1 MVRWRV
7 AKTETN
13 HLSSDVKA
21 VAAHEPAGAR
31 VIAKVEPP
39 GLFPGPRHARYMRW
53 ACFYNFKKGGS
64 MSKDELYA
72 MRHSLAHIMAAAVQR
87 LWPDAKFGIG
97 PVIEHGFYYDI
108 DLGETKISEQ
118 QFNKIEKTMRRII
131 AEKQDFVCTKC
142 PIDEAI
148 QWAKD
153 SHQPYK
159 EELLNDLKRA
169 GTTVA
174 KDLDAAEMGTI
185 TEGEGALD
193 EVSFYTNGTFK
204 DLCRGPHVVNT
215 SEIGAFKLMRIAG
228 AYWRGNEKNPQMQRL
243 YGVAFATQEE
253 LDEHLE
259 KLELAKQRDHRKLG
273 RELDLYTTSPLVGVG
288 LPLFTPRGTILRD
301 LVSQYS
307 NQLRQKFGFA
317 KVWTP
322 HITKKDLY
330 ETSGHW
336 AKFGEE
342 LFLVKSQETSDEMA
356 LKPMNCPHH
365 TQIFASQ
372 PRSYRDVP
380 VRYLETTTDYRD
392 EKTGEL
398 GGLNRV
404 RSLTQD
410 DSHVFCRP
418 DQIEQEIN
426 NLLSAAQELYG
437 TIDMKLR
444 VRLSYRDDSD
454 AYLGERELWASAQN
468 QLKSA
473 VEKVGLDYFEQEGE
487 AAFYGPKI
495 DFMATDAIGREHQ
508 VATVQL
514 DFVQPQRFG
523 LEYTE
528 SDGNFTTPVMI
539 HCALLGSIERFLS
552 VFIEHTG
559 GWFPFWAAPEQVRIL
574 TINDTVLD
582 YVDEITTILS
592 GVTLMKPIKYN
603 DVRFTIDTRNESIGK
618 KIREAT
624 VVKIPVQ
631 IIVGPKDKE
640 QRIVSIRT
648 QSGEEKV
655 ELVKLAEYIRGL

>member
-1 MVRWRV
+1 
-7 AKTETN
+7 
-13 HLSSDVKA
+13 
-21 VAAHEPAGAR
+21 
-31 VIAKVEPP
+31 
-39 GLFPGPRHARYMRW
+39 
-53 ACFYNFKKGGS
+53 
-64 MSKDELYA
+64 MSTDELHK
-72 MRHSLAHIMAAAVQR
+72 MRHSLAHIMAQAVQH
-87 LWPDAKFGIG
+87 LWPQAKFGVG
-97 PVIEHGFYYDI
+97 PAIDDGFYYDI
-108 DLGETKISEQ
+108 DLGGATISEDD
-118 QFNKIEKTMRRII
+118 FPKIEKEMKKII
-131 AEKQDFVCTKC
+131 AANYPFERRDV
-142 PIDEAI
+142 PIEDAI
-148 QWAKD
+148 AWAE
-153 SHQPYK
+153 SNHQVFK
-159 EELLNDLKRA
+159 LELLNDLKRS

-174 KDLDAAEMGTI
+174 KELVGEDLGSVTDRDSKLKT
-185 TEGEGALD
+185 
-193 EVSFYTNGTFK
+193 VSLYSQGDYT
-204 DLCRGPHVVNT
+204 DLCRGGHADSTGKV
-215 SEIGAFKLMRIAG
+215 GAFKLMRVAG
-228 AYWRGNEKNPQMQRL
+228 AYWRGDEKRQQMQRL
-243 YGVAFATQEE
+243 YGVAFATHKE
-253 LDEHLE
+253 LDDYL
-259 KLELAKQRDHRKLG
+259 KNLELAKQRDHRKLG
-273 RELDLYTTSPLVGVG
+273 KELDLYTTSPLVGVG

-301 LVSQYS
+301 VVAQYS
-307 NQLRQKFGFA
+307 NQLRQKFGFE

-365 TQIFASQ
+365 TQIFASR
-372 PRSYRDVP
+372 PRSYRDMP

-418 DQIEQEIN
+418 DQIEDEIN
-426 NLLSAAQELYG
+426 NLLSAARELYG

-444 VRLSYRDDSD
+444 VRLSYRDNSD
-454 AYLGERELWASAQN
+454 AYLGERSLWNSAQN

-528 SDGNFTTPVMI
+528 SDGKFTTPVMI

-582 YVDEITTILS
+582 YVVEITTILS
-592 GVTLMKPIKYN
+592 EVTLMKPIKYN
-603 DVRFTIDTRNESIGK
+603 DVRFTTDIRNESIGK

-624 VVKIPVQ
+624 VVKIPTQ
-631 IIVGPKDKE
+631 IIVGPKDKTA
-640 QRIVSIRT
+640 RVVSIRT
-648 QSGEEKV
+648 RAGEEQISIDQ
-655 ELVKLAEYIRGL
+655 LANYIKGVQ

>member
-1 MVRWRV
+1 
-7 AKTETN
+7 
-13 HLSSDVKA
+13 
-21 VAAHEPAGAR
+21 
-31 VIAKVEPP
+31 
-39 GLFPGPRHARYMRW
+39 
-53 ACFYNFKKGGS
+53 
-64 MSKDELYA
+64 MSEEELKS
-72 MRHSLAHIMAAAVQR
+72 MRHSLAHIMAQAIQH
-87 LWPDAKFGIG
+87 LWPQAKFGVG
-97 PVIEHGFYYDI
+97 PAIDNGFYYDVYL
-108 DLGETKISEQ
+108 DNGTISEADLP
-118 QFNKIEKTMRRII
+118 KIEEEMRKIVAANYPFERRDVSV
-131 AEKQDFVCTKC
+131 A
-142 PIDEAI
+142 EAI
-148 QWAKD
+148 DWAMSGDQSFKV
-153 SHQPYK
+153 
-159 EELLNDLKRA
+159 ELLNDLKRS

-174 KDLDAAEMGTI
+174 SELAGEKMGS
-185 TEGEGALD
+185 
-193 EVSFYTNGTFK
+193 VSDDDSKVETVSLYSQGDYT
-204 DLCRGPHVVNT
+204 DLCRGGHVDSTGKV
-215 SEIGAFKLMRIAG
+215 GAFKLTKTAG
-228 AYWRGNEKNPQMQRL
+228 AYWRGNENNTQMQRI

-253 LDEHLE
+253 LDEYINRLE
-259 KLELAKQRDHRKLG
+259 IAKQRDHRKLG
-273 RELDLYTTSPLVGVG
+273 KELDLYTTSPLVGIG

-301 LVSQYS
+301 IVAQYS
-307 NQLRQKFGFA
+307 NQLRQKFGFE

-365 TQIFASQ
+365 TQIFASR
-372 PRSYRDVP
+372 PRSYRDMP

-410 DSHVFCRP
+410 DSHIFCRT
-418 DQIEQEIN
+418 DQIEEEIN
-426 NLLSAAQELYG
+426 NLLSAARELYG
-437 TIDMKLR
+437 SIDMKLR
-444 VRLSYRDDSD
+444 VRLSYRDESDS
-454 AYLGERELWASAQN
+454 YLGDLGLWDSAQN

-523 LEYTE
+523 LEYADA
-528 SDGNFTTPVMI
+528 DGNFTTPVMI
-539 HCALLGSIERFLS
+539 HCALLGSVERFLS

-574 TINDTVLD
+574 TINDTVLE
-582 YVDEITTILS
+582 YVDKITTILS
-592 GVTLMKPIKYN
+592 DITLMKPVRYN
-603 DVRFTIDTRNESIGK
+603 DVRFTIDSRNESLGK

-624 VVKIPVQ
+624 SMKIPVQ
-631 IIVGPKDKE
+631 LIVGPKDME
-640 QRIVSIRT
+640 ANEVSVRT
-648 QSGEEKV
+648 QSGEEKIS
-655 ELVKLAEYIRGL
+655 LGQLAEYIKSL

>member
-1 MVRWRV
+1 
-7 AKTETN
+7 
-13 HLSSDVKA
+13 
-21 VAAHEPAGAR
+21 
-31 VIAKVEPP
+31 
-39 GLFPGPRHARYMRW
+39 
-53 ACFYNFKKGGS
+53 
-64 MSKDELYA
+64 MSEEELKS
-72 MRHSLAHIMAAAVQR
+72 MRHSLAHIMAQAIQH
-87 LWPDAKFGIG
+87 LWPQAKFGVG
-97 PVIEHGFYYDI
+97 PAIDNGFYYDI
-108 DLGETKISEQ
+108 YLDNGTISEADLP
-118 QFNKIEKTMRRII
+118 KIEEEMRKIVAANYPFERRDVSV
-131 AEKQDFVCTKC
+131 E
-142 PIDEAI
+142 EAI
-148 QWAKD
+148 DWAIKGD
-153 SHQPYK
+153 QSFK
-159 EELLNDLKRA
+159 VELLNDLKRF

-174 KDLDAAEMGTI
+174 SELAGEKMGS
-185 TEGEGALD
+185 
-193 EVSFYTNGTFK
+193 VSDGDSKVETVSLYSQGDYT
-204 DLCRGPHVVNT
+204 DLCRGGHVDSTGKV
-215 SEIGAFKLMRIAG
+215 GAFKLTKTAG
-228 AYWRGNEKNPQMQRL
+228 AYWRGNENNPQMQRI

-253 LDEHLE
+253 LDEYLNRLE
-259 KLELAKQRDHRKLG
+259 IAKQRDHRKLG
-273 RELDLYTTSPLVGVG
+273 KELDLYTTSPLVGIG

-301 LVSQYS
+301 IVAQYS
-307 NQLRQKFGFA
+307 NQLRQKFGFE

-365 TQIFASQ
+365 TQIFASR
-372 PRSYRDVP
+372 PRSYRDMP

-410 DSHVFCRP
+410 DSHIFCRT
-418 DQIEQEIN
+418 DQIEGEIN
-426 NLLSAAQELYG
+426 NLLSAARELYG
-437 TIDMKLR
+437 SINMKLR
-444 VRLSYRDDSD
+444 VRLSYRDESDS
-454 AYLGERELWASAQN
+454 YLGDLSLWDSAQN

-523 LEYTE
+523 LEYADT
-528 SDGNFTTPVMI
+528 DGNFTTPVMI

-574 TINDTVLD
+574 TINDTVLE
-582 YVDEITTILS
+582 YVDKITTILS
-592 GVTLMKPIKYN
+592 DITLMEPVRYN
-603 DVRFTIDTRNESIGK
+603 DVRFTIDSRNESLGK

-624 VVKIPVQ
+624 SMKIPVQ
-631 IIVGPKDKE
+631 LIVGPKDME
-640 QRIVSIRT
+640 ANEVSVRT
-648 QSGEEKV
+648 QSGEEKISL
-655 ELVKLAEYIRGL
+655 EQLAEYIKSL

>member
-1 MVRWRV
+1 
-7 AKTETN
+7 
-13 HLSSDVKA
+13 
-21 VAAHEPAGAR
+21 
-31 VIAKVEPP
+31 
-39 GLFPGPRHARYMRW
+39 
-53 ACFYNFKKGGS
+53 
-64 MSKDELYA
+64 MSEEELKS
-72 MRHSLAHIMAAAVQR
+72 MRHSLAHIMAQAIQH
-87 LWPDAKFGIG
+87 LWPQAKFGVG
-97 PVIEHGFYYDI
+97 PAIDNGFYYDI
-108 DLGETKISEQ
+108 YLDNGTISEADLP
-118 QFNKIEKTMRRII
+118 KIEEEMRKIVAADYPFERRDVSV
-131 AEKQDFVCTKC
+131 E
-142 PIDEAI
+142 EAVD
-148 QWAKD
+148 WAISGNQSFKV
-153 SHQPYK
+153 
-159 EELLNDLKRA
+159 ELLNDLKRS

-174 KDLDAAEMGTI
+174 SELAGEKMGS
-185 TEGEGALD
+185 
-193 EVSFYTNGTFK
+193 VSDGDSKVETVSLYSQGDYT
-204 DLCRGPHVVNT
+204 DLCRGGHVDSTGKV
-215 SEIGAFKLMRIAG
+215 GAFKLTKTAG
-228 AYWRGNEKNPQMQRL
+228 AYWRGNENNPQMQRI

-253 LDEHLE
+253 LDEYLNRLE
-259 KLELAKQRDHRKLG
+259 IAKQRDHRKLG
-273 RELDLYTTSPLVGVG
+273 KELDLYTTSPLVGIG

-301 LVSQYS
+301 IVAQYS
-307 NQLRQKFGFA
+307 NQLRQKFGFE

-365 TQIFASQ
+365 TQIFASR
-372 PRSYRDVP
+372 PRSYRDMP

-410 DSHVFCRP
+410 DSHIFCRT
-418 DQIEQEIN
+418 DQIEGEIN
-426 NLLSAAQELYG
+426 NLLSAARELYG
-437 TIDMKLR
+437 SIDMKLR
-444 VRLSYRDDSD
+444 VRLSYRDESDS
-454 AYLGERELWASAQN
+454 YLGDLSLWDSAQN

-523 LEYTE
+523 LEYADT
-528 SDGNFTTPVMI
+528 DGNFTTPVMI

-559 GWFPFWAAPEQVRIL
+559 GWFPFWAAPEQVRVL
-574 TINDTVLD
+574 TINDTVLE
-582 YVDEITTILS
+582 YVDKITTILS
-592 GVTLMKPIKYN
+592 GITLMKPVRYN
-603 DVRFTIDTRNESIGK
+603 DVRFTIDSRNESLGK

-624 VVKIPVQ
+624 SMKIPVQ
-631 IIVGPKDKE
+631 LIVGPKDME
-640 QRIVSIRT
+640 ANEVSVRT
-648 QSGEEKV
+648 QSGEEKIPL
-655 ELVKLAEYIRGL
+655 EQLAEYIKSL

>member
-1 MVRWRV
+1 
-7 AKTETN
+7 
-13 HLSSDVKA
+13 
-21 VAAHEPAGAR
+21 
-31 VIAKVEPP
+31 
-39 GLFPGPRHARYMRW
+39 
-53 ACFYNFKKGGS
+53 
-64 MSKDELYA
+64 MSEDKLYA

-87 LWPDAKFGIG
+87 LWPDAKFGVG
-97 PVIEHGFYYDI
+97 PVVEHGFYYDI

-118 QFNKIEKTMRRII
+118 QFNKIEKIMRRII

-142 PIDEAI
+142 PIDDAI

-185 TEGEGALD
+185 TESDSALD
-193 EVSFYTNGTFK
+193 EVSFYTNGSFK
-204 DLCRGPHVVNT
+204 DLCRGPHVANT
-215 SEIGAFKLMRIAG
+215 SEIGAFKLMRVAG

-253 LDEHLE
+253 LDEYL
-259 KLELAKQRDHRKLG
+259 KQLELAKQRDHRKLG
-273 RELDLYTTSPLVGVG
+273 KELDLYTTSPLVGVG

-301 LVSQYS
+301 VVAQYS
-307 NQLRQKFGFA
+307 NQLRQRFGFE

-372 PRSYRDVP
+372 PRSYRDMP

-523 LEYTE
+523 LEYTDR
-528 SDGNFTTPVMI
+528 DGNFTTPVMI

-592 GVTLMKPIKYN
+592 GVTLMQPVKYN
-603 DVRFTIDTRNESIGK
+603 EVRFITDIRNESIGK

-624 VVKIPVQ
+624 VVKIPTQ

-640 QRIVSIRT
+640 QRIVSVRT
-648 QSGEEKV
+648 RAGEEQV
-655 ELVKLAEYIRGL
+655 TIDQLASYIQNV

>member
-1 MVRWRV
+1 
-7 AKTETN
+7 
-13 HLSSDVKA
+13 
-21 VAAHEPAGAR
+21 
-31 VIAKVEPP
+31 
-39 GLFPGPRHARYMRW
+39 
-53 ACFYNFKKGGS
+53 
-64 MSKDELYA
+64 MSEDKLYA

-87 LWPDAKFGIG
+87 LWPDAKFGVG
-97 PVIEHGFYYDI
+97 PVVEHGFYYDI

-118 QFNKIEKTMRRII
+118 QFNKIEKIMRRII

-142 PIDEAI
+142 PIDDAI

-185 TEGEGALD
+185 TEGDSALD
-193 EVSFYTNGTFK
+193 EVSFYTNGSFK
-204 DLCRGPHVVNT
+204 DLCRGPHVANT
-215 SEIGAFKLMRIAG
+215 SEIGAFKLMRVAG

-253 LDEHLE
+253 LDEYLK

-273 RELDLYTTSPLVGVG
+273 KELDLYTTSPLVGVG

-301 LVSQYS
+301 VVAQYS
-307 NQLRQKFGFA
+307 NQLRQRFGFE

-372 PRSYRDVP
+372 PRSYRDMP

-437 TIDMKLR
+437 TINMKLR

-454 AYLGERELWASAQN
+454 AYLGERELWASAQD

-523 LEYTE
+523 LEYTD
-528 SDGNFTTPVMI
+528 SDGNLTTPVMI

-592 GVTLMKPIKYN
+592 GVTLMQPVKYN
-603 DVRFTIDTRNESIGK
+603 EVRFTTDIRNESIGK

-624 VVKIPVQ
+624 VVKIPTQ

-640 QRIVSIRT
+640 QRIVSVRT
-648 QSGEEKV
+648 RAGEEQIPIDQ
-655 ELVKLAEYIRGL
+655 LASYIQGV

>member
-1 MVRWRV
+1 MGED
-7 AKTETN
+7 K
-13 HLSSDVKA
+13 
-21 VAAHEPAGAR
+21 
-31 VIAKVEPP
+31 
-39 GLFPGPRHARYMRW
+39 
-53 ACFYNFKKGGS
+53 
-64 MSKDELYA
+64 LYA
-72 MRHSLAHIMAAAVQR
+72 MRHSLAHIMATAVQQ
-87 LWPDAKFGIG
+87 LWPDAKFGVG
-97 PVIEHGFYYDI
+97 PVVEHGFYYDI

-118 QFNKIEKTMRRII
+118 QFNKIEKIMRRII

-142 PIDEAI
+142 PIDDAI

-153 SHQPYK
+153 NHQPYK

-185 TEGEGALD
+185 TEGDSALD
-193 EVSFYTNGTFK
+193 EVSFYTNGSFR
-204 DLCRGPHVVNT
+204 DLCRGPHVANT
-215 SEIGAFKLMRIAG
+215 SEVGAFKLMRVAG

-253 LDEHLE
+253 LDEYLK

-273 RELDLYTTSPLVGVG
+273 KELDLYTTSPLVGVG

-301 LVSQYS
+301 IMAQYS
-307 NQLRQKFGFA
+307 NQLRQRFGFE

-372 PRSYRDVP
+372 PCSYRDMP

-426 NLLSAAQELYG
+426 NLLSAARELYD

-574 TINDTVLD
+574 TINDTVMD

-592 GVTLMKPIKYN
+592 GVTLMQPVKYN
-603 DVRFTIDTRNESIGK
+603 EVRFTTDIRNESIGK
-618 KIREAT
+618 KVREAT
-624 VVKIPVQ
+624 VIKIPTQ
-631 IIVGPKDKE
+631 IIVGPRDKAA
-640 QRIVSIRT
+640 RAVSVRT
-648 QSGEEKV
+648 RKGEEQISIDQ
-655 ELVKLAEYIRGL
+655 LASYIQNIQ

>member
-1 MVRWRV
+1 
-7 AKTETN
+7 
-13 HLSSDVKA
+13 
-21 VAAHEPAGAR
+21 
-31 VIAKVEPP
+31 
-39 GLFPGPRHARYMRW
+39 
-53 ACFYNFKKGGS
+53 
-64 MSKDELYA
+64 MSEEKLYA
-72 MRHSLAHIMAAAVQR
+72 MRHSLAHIMAAAVRR
-87 LWPDAKFGIG
+87 LWPEAKFGIG
-97 PVIEHGFYYDI
+97 PVVENGFYYDI
-108 DLGETKISEQ
+108 DLGDVKISEQ
-118 QFNKIEKTMRRII
+118 NFGKIEKAMRRII
-131 AEKQDFVCTKC
+131 AEKQEFVCEKC
-142 PIDEAI
+142 AIDEAI
-148 QWAKD
+148 AWAKD
-153 SHQPYK
+153 AGQPYK

-185 TEGEGALD
+185 AEAGSALD
-193 EVSFYTNGTFK
+193 KVSFYTNGDFK
-204 DLCRGPHVVNT
+204 DLCRGPHVANT
-215 SEIGAFKLMRIAG
+215 NEVGVFKLMRVAG

-243 YGVAFATQEE
+243 YGVAFETQEE
-253 LDEHLE
+253 LDSHLE
-259 KLELAKQRDHRKLG
+259 MLEQAKLRDHRKLG

-288 LPLFTPRGTILRD
+288 LPMFTPRGTVLRD
-301 LVSQYS
+301 IMANYS
-307 NQLRQKFGFA
+307 NQLRQKFGFE

-322 HITKKDLY
+322 HVTKKELY
-330 ETSGHW
+330 EASGHW
-336 AKFGEE
+336 AKFGDE

-365 TQIFASQ
+365 TQIYASK
-372 PRSYRDVP
+372 PRSYRDMP
-380 VRYLETTTDYRD
+380 VRFLETTTDYRD

-418 DQIEQEIN
+418 DQIGQEIN
-426 NLLSAAQELYG
+426 NLLAAAGKLYS

-454 AYLGERELWASAQN
+454 AYLGDVDLWQSAQA

-473 VEKVGLDYFEQEGE
+473 VEENGLEYFEQDGE

-514 DFVQPQRFG
+514 DFVQPERFG
-523 LEYTE
+523 LEYTTD
-528 SDGNFTTPVMI
+528 DGSSAHPVMI

-552 VFIEHTG
+552 VFIEHTA

-592 GVTLMKPIKYN
+592 ETVLMQPVKYN
-603 DVRFTIDTRNESIGK
+603 ELRFTTDVRNESIGK

-624 VVKIPVQ
+624 TMKVPVQ
-631 IIVGPKDKE
+631 LIIGPKDKE
-640 QRIVSIRT
+640 AREVSVRT
-648 QSGEEKV
+648 QDGEEKI
-655 ELVKLAEYIRGL
+655 LLSQLAGYLRGL